1 MAIDREEVC
10 DRELAKCIFNAEIIT
25 TPQSM
30 FQLFKVEI
38 EIEDLNDNSPV
49 FPKTI
54 IDVNLSEEAQLGHLL
69 RLGERF
75 FGKDGS
81 HISLF
86 LNPL

>member
-75 FGKDGS
+75 FGKVWF
-81 HISLF
+81 HIDFSRK
-86 LNPL
+86 